1 MIFIRYENWRS
12 YLKFFP
18 LTSILLVANVVMFII
33 LAANGGSTNTM
44 TLLRFGALTNHELF
58 SGEWWRY
65 FSSIFLHAGF
75 SHLLFNSFAL
85 VVFAPPM
92 ERLLGSVRYGLLYLG
107 SGVLGNVLALAW
119 YNSAGETTIS
129 VGASGAIYGI
139 YGAFLYV
146 ALFQRTMMDE
156 ASRKTL
162 YTLLAF
168 GIIFSFAM
176 SGINWMAHL
185 GGLLGGFFI
194 YGLLIRLWRPR
205 KFRKQ

>member
-18 LTSILLVANVVMFII
+18 LTSILLVANVVMFIL

-119 YNSAGETTIS
+119 YNSAGEITIS

>member
-18 LTSILLVANVVMFII
+18 LTSILLVVNVVMFII
-33 LAANGGSTNTM
+33 LAANGGSTNPM

>member
-1 MIFIRYENWRS
+1 M
-12 YLKFFP
+12 KFFP
-18 LTSILLVANVVMFII
+18 LTSILLVVNVVMFII
-33 LAANGGSTNTM
+33 LAANGGSTNPM

>member
-1 MIFIRYENWRS
+1 MIFIRYENWKS

-18 LTSILLVANVVMFII
+18 LTSIILIANVVMFIV
-33 LAANGGSTNTM
+33 LSLNGGSTNSM
-44 TLLRFGALTNHELF
+44 TLLKFGALSNHELF
-58 SGEWWRY
+58 AEWWRY
-65 FSSIFLHAGF
+65 ITSMFLHAGF

-85 VVFAPPM
+85 IVFAPPM

-107 SGVLGNVLALAW
+107 GGILGNILAVAW
-119 YNSAGETTIS
+119 YNSIGATTIS
-129 VGASGAIYGI
+129 VGASGAIYAI

-162 YTLLAF
+162 YTLLVF

-194 YGLLIRLWRPR
+194 YGLLIRLWKPR
-205 KFRKQ
+205 SFKQ

>member
-1 MIFIRYENWRS
+1 MIFIRYENWKS

-18 LTSILLVANVVMFII
+18 LTSILLIANVVMFIV
-33 LAANGGSTNTM
+33 LSLNGGSTNSM
-44 TLLRFGALTNHELF
+44 VLLKFGALTNHELF
-58 SGEWWRY
+58 AAEWWRY
-65 FSSIFLHAGF
+65 ITSMFLHAGF

-85 VVFAPPM
+85 IVFAPPM
-92 ERLLGSVRYGLLYLG
+92 ERMLGTVRYGVLYLG
-107 SGVLGNVLALAW
+107 GGILGNILAVAW
-119 YNSAGETTIS
+119 YNSVGSITIS
-129 VGASGAIYGI
+129 VGASGAIYAI

-162 YTLLAF
+162 YTLLVF

-176 SGINWMAHL
+176 SGISWMAHF

-194 YGLLIRLWRPR
+194 YGLIIRLWKPR
-205 KFRKQ
+205 NFKQ

>member
-33 LAANGGSTNTM
+33 LAANGGSTNPM